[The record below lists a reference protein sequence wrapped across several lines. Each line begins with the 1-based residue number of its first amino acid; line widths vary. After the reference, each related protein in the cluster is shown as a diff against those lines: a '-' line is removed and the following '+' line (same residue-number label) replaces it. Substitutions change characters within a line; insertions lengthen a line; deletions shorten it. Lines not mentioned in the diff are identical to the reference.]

1 MASALKQYAEHLKK
15 AAEHEAAMKALR
27 KEAKKELNAIPDKIT
42 TVGGVKFHMT
52 QKLKETIYPESV
64 QKMLD
69 DLKAKLDAQK
79 LNAEESGLVEKKYT
93 KTFDAEI
100 LAPDEKA

>member
-1 MASALKQYAEHLKK
+1 MASALKQYADYLKK
-15 AAEHEAAMKALR
+15 AAVYEAGMKALR
-27 KEAKKELNAIPDKIT
+27 KEAKKELNAIEGKIT
-42 TVGGVKFHMT
+42 TIDGVKFHMT

-69 DLKAKLDAQK
+69 DLKTKIDNQK
-79 LNAEESGLVEKKYT
+79 LNAEESGLVEKKYS

-100 LAPDEKA
+100 LEPKEK